1 MLDSINTPADLR
13 RMSPAQLLRVAQ
25 EIREEI
31 ITVSARNGG
40 HLGASLGT
48 VELCIALHRVFE
60 SPTDAMVFDVGHQ
73 AYTHK
78 LLTGRRELFQSLRQ
92 AGGASG
98 FLHREESPHDWFGA
112 GHASTSIS
120 AALGIL
126 EGKRVTGDAGKAVA
140 VIGDGAMTGG
150 MAFEGLFNAGHL
162 DRGLVVVLNDNNMS
176 IAPNVGA
183 VSNWLSRKLTVGDTY
198 QGIRAGVKELL
209 KGMPQGERVK
219 KLLKHTLEGT
229 KALLTPGIL
238 FEGLGLAYIGPV
250 DGHDMQAMEEVFT
263 RVRDLDDP
271 VLIHVITTKGK
282 GYGPA
287 ERDRLCMHGVSA
299 FQMDTNGEPI
309 EPSKRGGAP
318 KYQDVMVRGLIAEAE
333 RDERIVA
340 ITAAMPDGTS
350 LGKFGAVYPDRFYDV
365 GIAEEH
371 AVTFAAGLAAAGAR
385 PVCAIYST
393 FLQRGIDQII
403 HDVALQNLPV
413 TFAMDRAGL
422 VGADGATHQGVFDIP
437 YLRMIPNMVCMA
449 PSDEDELVGALATAL
464 DHSGPAALRYPRGAG
479 VGVPITPNPTP
490 WTLGKARWLRVEKH
504 ADTTILA
511 VGPTVHEAL
520 AAAELLGAQGLATNV
535 VDMRF
540 VKPLD
545 EALILELATNEAM
558 HFITAEEGSLA
569 GGFGSAV
576 TELLADHGLMR
587 RITRL
592 GIPDRFIEHGD
603 VTEQYARFG
612 LDRQGMV
619 AAARRDTAAK
629 PTDRPSTV
637 LEN

>member
-1 MLDSINTPADLR
+1 MLDSISTPADLR
-13 RMSPAQLLRVAQ
+13 RMSQAQLLSIAQ
-25 EIREEI
+25 EIRDEI
-31 ITVSARNGG
+31 VTVSARNGG

-60 SPTDAMVFDVGHQ
+60 SPTDALVFDVGHQ

-92 AGGASG
+92 PGGASG

-126 EGKRVTGDAGKAVA
+126 EGKRVTGAPGKAVA
-140 VIGDGAMTGG
+140 IIGDGAMTGG

-162 DRGLVVVLNDNNMS
+162 DRDLVVVLNDNNMS

-198 QGIRAGVKELL
+198 QGLRAGVKELL
-209 KGMPQGERVK
+209 KGVPQGDRIK
-219 KLLKHTLEGT
+219 ALLKHTLEGT

-250 DGHDMQAMEEVFT
+250 DGHDMQAMEEVFQ
-263 RVRDLDDP
+263 RVRDLDQP

-299 FQMDTNGEPI
+299 FQMDADGEPI
-309 EPSKRGGAP
+309 AASARGGAP
-318 KYQDVMVRGLIAEAE
+318 KYQDVMARALIAEAE
-333 RDERIVA
+333 HDPRIVA

-371 AVTFAAGLAAAGAR
+371 GVTFAAGMAAAGAR

-393 FLQRGIDQII
+393 FLQRALDQII

-413 TFAMDRAGL
+413 TFCMDRAGL

-464 DHSGPAALRYPRGAG
+464 DHSGPAALRFPRGCG
-479 VGVPITPNPTP
+479 VGVAITPNPSP
-490 WTLGKARWLRVEKH
+490 WPLGKARWLRIEKN
-504 ADTTILA
+504 ATTSILA
-511 VGPTVHEAL
+511 LGPTVHEAL
-520 AAAELLGAQGLATNV
+520 AAAEILGAEGIPANV

-540 VKPLD
+540 IKPID
-545 EALILELATNEAM
+545 EALILELASDEAM
-558 HFITAEEGSLA
+558 HFITAEEGVLS

-576 TELLADHGLMR
+576 AEVLADHGLLR
-587 RITRL
+587 RVTRL
-592 GIPDRFIEHGD
+592 GVPDRFIEHGD
-603 VTEQYARFG
+603 VADQYASFG
-612 LDRQGMV
+612 LDRAGIAQ
-619 AAARRDTAAK
+619 AARRGPAVVSAEPTA
-629 PTDRPSTV
+629 V
-637 LEN
+637 LEH